1 MVPMSTNN
9 SLILLNIC
17 VKGTFYF
24 YEYGLFGFICW
35 WFKYS
40 GITVFCTENCLTCQ
54 RAMINVLA
62 QHCNLYALTYI
73 FISNS
78 ASDKSTGSVYICIH
92 SLPGVR
98 NVSWKVCLKLQ
109 FIDPHFSEVLIYL
122 VQVHSFGR
130 LIIPWRNACATKTS
144 VRYKCIFLN

>member
-1 MVPMSTNN
+1 
-9 SLILLNIC
+9 
-17 VKGTFYF
+17 
-24 YEYGLFGFICW
+24 
-35 WFKYS
+35 
-40 GITVFCTENCLTCQ
+40 
-54 RAMINVLA
+54 MINVLA